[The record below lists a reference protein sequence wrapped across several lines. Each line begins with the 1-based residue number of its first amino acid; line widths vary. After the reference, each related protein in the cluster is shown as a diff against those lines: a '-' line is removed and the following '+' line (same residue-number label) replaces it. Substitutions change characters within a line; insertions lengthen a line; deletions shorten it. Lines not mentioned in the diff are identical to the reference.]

1 MSNQYTPEPGIS
13 GQELLD
19 RLAKLDP
26 ESAERAE
33 AIRTARGTIG
43 AQLHVGRMNSKLDAQ
58 ELADRAGVDLDV
70 VIGIEHGTHEATR
83 RELELLGTALDID
96 FAIGKTSA
104 A

>member
-26 ESAERAE
+26 ESAARVEAMRA
-33 AIRTARGTIG
+33 ARGPIG
-43 AQLHVGRMNSKLDAQ
+43 DQVHVERMNAQLDAQ
-58 ELADRAGVDLDV
+58 ELANLAGVELDV
-70 VIGIEHGTHEATR
+70 VIGIERGTHQPSR
-83 RELELLGTALDID
+83 RELELLGVALDID
-96 FAIGKTSA
+96 FAIGKSSA